1 MTSSPGTAEDR
12 LREALDALATGVT
25 ADPDAY
31 RRVRAEWR
39 RRERRRRLV
48 LAILVAVVFTLA
60 DVLGLW
66 ALNRADPGSHII
78 FDDPAPVEQHRPV
91 ERVGQP

>member
-1 MTSSPGTAEDR
+1 MSSSGTAEDQ
-12 LREALDALATGVT
+12 LRDALDALATGVS

-31 RRVRAEWR
+31 RRVSTEWR

-48 LAILVAVVFTLA
+48 LAILVALVFAVA
-60 DVLGLW
+60 DGVGLW
-66 ALNRADPGSHII
+66 ALNRADAGSHII
-78 FDDPAPVEQHRPV
+78 FDDPAPTDQHRPV

>member
-1 MTSSPGTAEDR
+1 MNSSNTAEDR

-31 RRVRAEWR
+31 RRVSAEWR

-48 LAILVAVVFTLA
+48 LAILVAVVFAAA
-60 DVLGLW
+60 DAVGLW

-78 FDDPAPVEQHRPV
+78 FDEPAPVRQDSPV

>member
-1 MTSSPGTAEDR
+1 MTSPPTAEDR

-25 ADPDAY
+25 ADPGAY
-31 RRVRAEWR
+31 GRVSAEWR

-48 LAILVAVVFTLA
+48 LAILVAVVFALA
-60 DVLGLW
+60 DAVGLW
-66 ALNRADPGSHII
+66 ALNHADSGSHII
-78 FDDPAPVEQHRPV
+78 FDGPAPVEEKRPV